1 MEEREPKRSRTSYES
16 DDCEGTQCGKTG
28 DGNQAVEQRVD
39 LSDRAMGELVERLAE
54 RLSRKPAEGA
64 QLASG
69 SRSGPER
76 TALGELI
83 EVGCRMTA
91 GVGCS

>member
-1 MEEREPKRSRTSYES
+1 MEEREPKRSRTSYEL
-16 DDCEGTQCGKTG
+16 DDCEGKQCGKTG

-54 RLSRKPAEGA
+54 KLSRKPAEGA
-64 QLASG
+64 QVASG

-83 EVGCRMTA
+83 ELGCRMTA
-91 GVGCS
+91 VG